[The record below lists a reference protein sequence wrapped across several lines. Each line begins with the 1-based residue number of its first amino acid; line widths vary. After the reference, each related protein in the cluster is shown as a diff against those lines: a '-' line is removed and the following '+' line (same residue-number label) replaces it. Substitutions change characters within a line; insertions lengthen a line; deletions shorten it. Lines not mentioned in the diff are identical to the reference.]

1 MARSTTLIARLL
13 LVALL
18 LVGCTPTTSLLT
30 GDRAGLEAAVAR
42 WESLGA
48 SRYQFSLQIDCYC
61 LEEYRGP
68 FLVEV
73 DGETVAISRAGV
85 AVSDEV
91 RAALPL
97 PVEALFARVRARLDD
112 VSLRLVFD
120 QTTGLPI
127 EFYSDPIPA
136 AADDEWGFHLDA
148 IVID

>member
-13 LVALL
+13 LVTFLII
-18 LVGCTPTTSLLT
+18 GCAPTTSPLT

-42 WESLGA
+42 WGDLGA

-85 AVSDEV
+85 AVSEEV

-148 IVID
+148 IVIS

>member
-1 MARSTTLIARLL
+1 MAGSARLIAQLL

-18 LVGCTPTTSLLT
+18 LVGCAPTTSSLT
-30 GDRAGLEAAVAR
+30 GDRAGLETAVSR

-61 LEEYRGP
+61 IEEYRGP

-97 PVEALFARVRARLDD
+97 PVEALFARVRDRLDD
-112 VSLRLVFD
+112 VGLRLVFD

-136 AADDEWGFHLDA
+136 AADDEWGFRIDA
-148 IVID
+148 IVIN